1 MKSLIS
7 DAFAFGLRLQRC
19 SSAQL
24 ASRGAELVALG
35 NRLEDAWKAGNMADL
50 RSLRSELCHLA
61 RRIGGG
67 LGAGGGVAVRPRS
80 TPCRCVRSSSSGWR
94 SLRAPRESTELSQEV
109 DPWGERLLSGFER
122 LSVKM
127 RF

>member
-61 RRIGGG
+61 RRIGGE
-67 LGAGGGVAVRPRS
+67 LERAVGVTFASVAKSREIGWVLIFSSAEVNPVPLRPEQFE
-80 TPCRCVRSSSSGWR
+80 WM
-94 SLRAPRESTELSQEV
+94 AESACAA
-109 DPWGERLLSGFER
+109 
-122 LSVKM
+122 
-127 RF
+127 